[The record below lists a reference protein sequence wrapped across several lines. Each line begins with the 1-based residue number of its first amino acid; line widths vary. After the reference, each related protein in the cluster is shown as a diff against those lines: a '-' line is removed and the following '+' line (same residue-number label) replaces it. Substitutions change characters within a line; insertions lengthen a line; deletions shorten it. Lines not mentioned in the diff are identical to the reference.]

1 MTFCPVCKSEV
12 DGEGA
17 VCTSCGADL
26 KQNLDDWIVIGTTGD
41 KISADF
47 AKEILESNEIPAVV
61 ISKSGFFGTAGLPL
75 VPFYTSE
82 SAAFEV
88 SVPEEFGEEASELL
102 EMTLGSKWQRK
113 EQ

>member
-1 MTFCPVCKSEV
+1 VTLERDSWV
-12 DGEGA
+12 
-17 VCTSCGADL
+17 
-26 KQNLDDWIVIGTTGD
+26 VIGTVGD

-47 AKEILESNEIPAVV
+47 AREIMESNEIPSVV

-82 SAAFEV
+82 SAAFEI
-88 SVPEEFGEEASELL
+88 SVPGEFREDASELL
-102 EMTLGSKWQRK
+102 DMTLGSKWQRK